1 MTTKVAVIGAAGR
14 MGATACEAVEGAD
27 DLELVGR
34 YDEGDE
40 LDDLGGAEVV
50 IEFTVLS
57 ASERNVRHCVE
68 RGVHVVVGT
77 SGWTDDKASELRA
90 EVEAKGGVGVLI
102 APNFAIGAVL
112 MMQFAKQAA
121 RFYESVEVV
130 ELHHPRKVDA
140 PSGTATRTAELIAT
154 SRADAGR
161 GAVPDATTQD
171 PDGARGASVEGV
183 PVHAVRLRGL
193 VAHQEVLLGDDRAE
207 SAMVEVLLGNEG
219 EMLTIRHDSF
229 DRVSFMPGVLTGVRA
244 VASHPGVTVGLE
256 HVLGI

>member
-34 YDEGDE
+34 FDDG
-40 LDDLGGAEVV
+40 DDLGDLRGADVA
-50 IEFTVLS
+50 IEFTVLA

-68 RGVHVVVGT
+68 QGVHVVVGT
-77 SGWTDDKASELRA
+77 SGWSDDKAAALRS
-90 EVEAKGGVGVLI
+90 EVEAKGEVGVLI

-140 PSGTATRTAELIAT
+140 PSGTATRTAELIGAV
-154 SRADAGR
+154 RAEAGL
-161 GAVPDATTQD
+161 GAVPDATTED
-171 PDGARGASVEGV
+171 PDGARGAQVEGV

-193 VAHQEVLLGDDRAE
+193 VAHQ
-207 SAMVEVLLGNEG
+207 EVLLGNEG

-229 DRVSFMPGVLTGVRA
+229 DRVSFMPGVLTGVRE
-244 VASHPGVTVGLE
+244 VGRHPGVTVGLE
-256 HVLGI
+256 RVLGI